1 EEERAVSA
9 EDLQKSG
16 LQDPKEVVMLRKRA
30 GIPEVDA
37 DARPSSYALR
47 MSEQVAA
54 ACRRMQELED
64 QLTEKHTD
72 GAVDGFTETLESEM
86 TMLITDIKKETEMS
100 QLRNSNTDPKIGEN
114 DAEQPKEA
122 SHLMHR
128 LAEMVSAACADV
140 VRASAAARADGHS
153 CEAILKASNAPEK
166 DSEKSLHRL
175 FGVFGLSLP
184 VTISWEVLQLN
195 GKILKIPY
203 LKPSDYLKK
212 LLECYPGCIWS
223 DTNNPEQRCLSFWKA
238 YYQTHPS
245 HAVFKKFS
253 MDQLSH
259 VIPLLVHGDEG
270 TGSKKSPVS
279 IVNWQSVW
287 GHETDKTKHLKS
299 QSCFSDCSACNKYSS
314 KIEKCCKVP
323 DSWPKA
329 RDQSFKLTDEDF
341 RELLSQYPTTS
352 SHSFLTRHLVFVL
365 PTYLVKKGPEVLNA
379 ALAACA
385 RDLKQLFDTGI
396 DVRGIRFHG
405 ALLALKGDQKWHAA
419 TGRFIRSY
427 NHLADVKNKP
437 ICHEC
442 LGGGPLFPF
451 EDTSSGARWVE
462 TLFES
467 EPWFQAGPLELIP
480 FDEGMPARKYK
491 RDLLHTFKIGLGRDI
506 AGSTICLLARFFGW
520 FDHEGDSLALENR
533 LKRAHSRLVLW
544 ASAEGRQL
552 HLRGFTKE
560 FMHLPRVDNFP
571 WTNSKGSD
579 TMVLLQW
586 LYFELSLA
594 AAALEGHRRLDLL
607 RVAKQV
613 CKAGGDVF
621 RLLYSHGLLVP
632 RSCMVVLRDE
642 LLR

>member
-1 EEERAVSA
+1 
-9 EDLQKSG
+9 
-16 LQDPKEVVMLRKRA
+16 
-30 GIPEVDA
+30 
-37 DARPSSYALR
+37 
-47 MSEQVAA
+47 
-54 ACRRMQELED
+54 
-64 QLTEKHTD
+64 
-72 GAVDGFTETLESEM
+72 
-86 TMLITDIKKETEMS
+86 
-100 QLRNSNTDPKIGEN
+100 
-114 DAEQPKEA
+114 
-122 SHLMHR
+122 
-128 LAEMVSAACADV
+128 
-140 VRASAAARADGHS
+140 
-153 CEAILKASNAPEK
+153 
-166 DSEKSLHRL
+166 
-175 FGVFGLSLP
+175 
-184 VTISWEVLQLN
+184 
-195 GKILKIPY
+195 
-203 LKPSDYLKK
+203 
-212 LLECYPGCIWS
+212 
-223 DTNNPEQRCLSFWKA
+223 
-238 YYQTHPS
+238 
-245 HAVFKKFS
+245 

-329 RDQSFKLTDEDF
+329 RDKSFKLTDEDF

-385 RDLKQLFDTGI
+385 RDLKELFDTGI

-419 TGRFIRSY
+419 TGRFVRSY

-442 LGGGPLFPF
+442 LGGDPLFPF

-642 LLR
+642 LLRVTRGYSYLATECLMEKFPAYSLKTTIHGMQHFAVEVDISIQTSCEAMVNPLMMDCSQCEDFIGRIARVCRSTHSSGTALRSLQRHLVKTKLLLKKPRKSNLKLKGRGNWR